1 MIVADEQARPTF
13 GLIMSDE
20 LRIEGLRAI
29 LCADNRCR
37 LVAVTSHHARDLEGL
52 DLILLD
58 SASTPLLLEAVESL
72 RRAKPRVRVIV
83 IGPAAS
89 HDEIGHIIT
98 AGANG
103 FLSYAASADELKMAL
118 DVVLDGSVWAPRKVL
133 ANLLEL
139 ASIQRK
145 NSAAQEP
152 HFTQREMEVLRLLV
166 LGQSNREI
174 AQGLAV
180 DEGTVKAHLARL
192 MRKVAVDNR
201 TALSIKAIQGNW
213 AGLTKQ

>member
-1 MIVADEQARPTF
+1 MILAEAHSLPTF

-20 LRIEGLRAI
+20 LRIEGLKAI
-29 LCADNRCR
+29 LCVDHRCR
-37 LVAVTSHHARDLEGL
+37 LVELTSHHARDLEDL

-58 SASTPLLLEAVESL
+58 SASTPLLLEALESL
-72 RRAKPRVRVIV
+72 RRAKPKVRIIV

-89 HDEIGHIIT
+89 HEEIGHIIT

-103 FLSYAASADELKMAL
+103 FLPYEASADELTMAV

-139 ASIQRK
+139 ANLQRK
-145 NSAAQEP
+145 NAAAAEP
-152 HFTQREMEVLRLLV
+152 HFTQRELEVLRLLV

-180 DEGTVKAHLARL
+180 DEGTIKAHLARL

-201 TALSIKAIQGNW
+201 TALSIKAVQGNW
-213 AGLTKQ
+213 RGLMKQ

>member
-1 MIVADEQARPTF
+1 MISAEEHVLPTF

-20 LRIEGLRAI
+20 VRIEGLRAI
-29 LCADNRCR
+29 LCPDNRCR

-58 SASTPLLLEAVESL
+58 SAATPMLLEAVESL
-72 RRAKPRVRVIV
+72 RRANPRVRIMV
-83 IGPAAS
+83 IGPPAS

-103 FLSYAASADELKMAL
+103 FLPYAASADELKMAV
-118 DVVLDGSVWAPRKVL
+118 DVVLDGSIWAPRKVL
-133 ANLLEL
+133 ANLLEQ
-139 ASIQRK
+139 ASMQRK
-145 NSAAQEP
+145 NAAAAEP
-152 HFTQREMEVLRLLV
+152 HFTRRELDVLSLLV
-166 LGQSNREI
+166 LGKSNREI

-180 DEGTVKAHLARL
+180 DEGTIKAHLARL

-201 TALSIKAIQGNW
+201 TALTIKAVQGNW
-213 AGLTKQ
+213 PGLTR

>member
-1 MIVADEQARPTF
+1 MTVKPQHSAPPTF

-29 LCADNRCR
+29 LCADNGCR

-58 SASTPLLLEAVESL
+58 SASTPLLLEALESL
-72 RRAKPRVRVIV
+72 RRASPRVRIMVM
-83 IGPAAS
+83 GPAAS
-89 HDEIGHIIT
+89 HEEIGHIIL

-103 FLSYAASADELKMAL
+103 FLAYHASADELKMAVE
-118 DVVLDGSVWAPRKVL
+118 VVLDGSVWAPRKVL

-139 ASIQRK
+139 ANLQRK
-145 NSAAQEP
+145 NAASAQP
-152 HFTQREMEVLRLLV
+152 HFTPRELEVLRLLV

-174 AQGLAV
+174 ALGLAV
-180 DEGTVKAHLARL
+180 DEGTIKAHLARL

-213 AGLTKQ
+213 PGLTR